1 MTVINLQQQD
11 DDEKEKENLK
21 SFPWTR
27 RVLNRCKQSCSVLH
41 SSLKDTIFWSPK
53 NYPYAQSRVEF
64 DSSGR
69 AQRVWFI
76 FVLTL
81 DLLWIINYFKRR

>member
-27 RVLNRCKQSCSVLH
+27 RVLNRCKQTKLFGTS
-41 SSLKDTIFWSPK
+41 F
-53 NYPYAQSRVEF
+53 
-64 DSSGR
+64 
-69 AQRVWFI
+69 
-76 FVLTL
+76 
-81 DLLWIINYFKRR
+81 